1 VKSSRRI
8 NSAIRDWNDIQFALV
23 VAAAG
28 SFHVA
33 ASRLGV
39 HETTISRR
47 VQALEREL
55 GAKLFVRHAYGM
67 AVTRAGESLVEKAR
81 AMEDAA
87 NLLRSDI
94 GSFDAKLSGVV
105 RLSVPE
111 GIGAYWLTPA
121 LFEFHKRCPDIALE
135 VTTTAQ
141 RIDLLASKMDVSITI
156 ERPKEPR
163 LIVQRVGV
171 VRYHLV
177 ASSKYVQQHGEP
189 LTLKALHDH
198 KLLTV
203 ALYKTTAHLK
213 WWNERVEVSGQPTF
227 LTNSP
232 NLYLAAI
239 REGFGIGMLPTFYWL
254 FAPDLIALSLQPDC
268 QADVW
273 LGFHEASKQNAR
285 VRAVTDFLKSR
296 FSQDRF
302 RWFV

>member
-1 VKSSRRI
+1 VKRNRRI

-23 VAAAG
+23 VAGAG

-55 GAKLFVRHAYGM
+55 GAKLFIRHAHGM
-67 AVTRAGESLVEKAR
+67 ALTPAGESLVEKAR

-87 NLLRSDI
+87 QVLRHDI

-105 RLSVPE
+105 RLTVPE

-121 LFEFHKRCPDIALE
+121 LFEFRKRCPDIALE
-135 VTTTAQ
+135 VTTTVQ
-141 RIDLLASKMDVSITI
+141 RIDLLESNVDVSITI
-156 ERPKEPR
+156 ERPRERR
-163 LIVQRVGV
+163 LVVQRVGV
-171 VRYHLV
+171 AHYHLV
-177 ASSKYVQQHGEP
+177 CSAKYLQQHGEP
-189 LTLKALHDH
+189 LTPEELESH

-203 ALYKTTAHLK
+203 ALYGSADHLK
-213 WWNERVEVSGQPTF
+213 WWNERVEMSGQPAF
-227 LTNSP
+227 RTNSP

-268 QADVW
+268 QADIW
-273 LGFHEASKQNAR
+273 LAFHETSKQSAR